1 MGITRRQ
8 TMLTLARLEWDSI
21 VHELE
26 SSPQTSEISTPAV
39 AALRRQ
45 LEGRTSDPEE
55 MVTISQPPLS
65 WSPLIMALSLSVL
78 CKPDL
83 LTVAE
88 RLRDQM
94 AMQARRGTDGLADV
108 SETTEMR
115 RWYVRRDDIARTRAN
130 LN

>member
-26 SSPQTSEISTPAV
+26 SSPETSEISTPAV

-83 LTVAE
+83 LAVAE

-94 AMQARRGTDGLADV
+94 TMQVRRGTDGLADV
-108 SETTEMR
+108 GETTDMR
-115 RWYVRRDDIARTRAN
+115 RWYVKADIARNRAS

>member
-1 MGITRRQ
+1 MGIARRQ

-26 SSPQTSEISTPAV
+26 SSSETSEISTSAV
-39 AALRRQ
+39 AALRRL
-45 LEGRTSDPEE
+45 LEGCASGPGE

-65 WSPLIMALSLSVL
+65 WSPLIIALSLSVL

-83 LTVAE
+83 LPVAE

-94 AMQARRGTDGLADV
+94 AMQARRGTNGLANVDE
-108 SETTEMR
+108 STEMR
-115 RWYVRRDDIARTRAN
+115 RWHMGRDDIARSRAN